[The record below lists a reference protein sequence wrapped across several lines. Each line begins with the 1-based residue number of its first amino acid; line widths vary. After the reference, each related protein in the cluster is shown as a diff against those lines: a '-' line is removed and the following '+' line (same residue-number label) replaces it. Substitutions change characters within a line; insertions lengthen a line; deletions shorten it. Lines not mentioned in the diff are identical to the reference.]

1 MDAADELHDPQPL
14 STVFGWGAGV
24 GFPLPSRLPLPNPD
38 TQVTHVSTGRTQK
51 AAVTKNGRLLL
62 WEVRKKYPT
71 FCLVRCASLS

>member
-1 MDAADELHDPQPL
+1 MEPSDELRDPQPL

-24 GFPLPSRLPLPNPD
+24 GAPLTVKLALPNLD

-62 WEVRKKYPT
+62 WEVNT
-71 FCLVRCASLS
+71 FLELP